1 MILFDFLYY
10 FIYRFYSKKEKGAA
24 TSAAAIIGGLL
35 ATNFLAILMF
45 ASFFIPLSLTK
56 VFFIIVTIIFQVVT
70 YIRYIYK
77 EHNSIKSIEERWLK
91 LKDSRKVKVRTF
103 ALLYTV
109 LSIVVFFGLAIYLSS
124 KRV

>member
-1 MILFDFLYY
+1 MILFDFFYY

-45 ASFFIPLSLTK
+45 ASLFIPLSFTK

-109 LSIVVFFGLAIYLSS
+109 
-124 KRV
+124 